1 LKYEDDC
8 LNKYLHRPFCKNW
21 IYLNKNLNERPS
33 QILKIFP
40 KPNIPNI
47 FICYPGLGSDRDF
60 SSFISKNI
68 IDYNFFNGGT
78 QCFPFYIYDNKFE
91 EDNNLALFEEK
102 VEEFEGYK
110 RKINISD
117 DILKKYN
124 MNFKFKISKEDIFYY
139 IYGLLNSNIYKKT
152 FNYEMKKMTPRLP
165 LSKNFKLFSKA
176 GRDLANLHLNYEDLD
191 PYPLKNKFINKS
203 KNYNI
208 HKMKFGKNS
217 QGEDKSVII
226 YNENIV
232 LEGVPLEAY
241 NYIIN
246 GKSAIEWVMERY
258 QIQIDKDSD
267 IKNDPNEYCN
277 ENEDPKYILNLLKKV
292 ISLSVQSVK
301 IINSLPEIDEIIS

>member
-1 LKYEDDC
+1 MPNDEVKEIKKDKLSYIDGTIKLEENVLYQYNKDADKWKELEGEDIIEGT
-8 LNKYLHRPFCKNW
+8 LALVG
-21 IYLNKNLNERPS
+21 NEV
-33 QILKIFP
+33 
-40 KPNIPNI
+40 
-47 FICYPGLGSDRDF
+47 
-60 SSFISKNI
+60 
-68 IDYNFFNGGT
+68 
-78 QCFPFYIYDNKFE
+78 YIYDNKFE

-208 HKMKFGKNS
+208 HKMKFGKNT
-217 QGEDKSVII
+217 
-226 YNENIV
+226 
-232 LEGVPLEAY
+232 
-241 NYIIN
+241 
-246 GKSAIEWVMERY
+246 R
-258 QIQIDKDSD
+258 
-267 IKNDPNEYCN
+267 IKGFT
-277 ENEDPKYILNLLKKV
+277 
-292 ISLSVQSVK
+292 S
-301 IINSLPEIDEIIS
+301 